1 MIFKSQ
7 AFTQASGSIGGM
19 TYSHN
24 AGGMYTRARSIPT
37 NPNTP
42 QQQAIRTLVAQLSN
56 LWLSALTQAQRQAWN
71 VYAANV
77 TVPNALGDQIHIS
90 GLNQYVRSN
99 VPRNQANLARVDDAP
114 TVYNIGDYTDPSFT
128 ADAALNQASVD
139 FTDTDEWVGEDDAAM
154 LCYFSRPQNISV
166 NYFKGPYRFAD
177 LIPGDAAMPPTSP
190 ATINL
195 PFVITAG
202 QRVFGRFNVVRADG
216 RLAADFRS
224 LTTAA

>member
-7 AFTQASGSIGGM
+7 MVTQASGSVGGV
-19 TYSHN
+19 TYAHN
-24 AGGMYTRARSIPT
+24 KGGLYQRARSIPT
-37 NPNTP
+37 NPSTP
-42 QQQAIRTLVAQLSN
+42 QQQEIRTLVAQLSN
-56 LWLSALTQAQRQAWN
+56 LWLAALTQAQRSAWD

-90 GLNQYVRSN
+90 GLNQYIRSN
-99 VPRNQANLARVDDAP
+99 VPRNQANLARVDAAP
-114 TVYNIGDYTDPSFT
+114 TVYNIGDFTEPSFT
-128 ADAALNQASVD
+128 ADATLNQAAVA
-139 FTDTDEWVGEDDAAM
+139 FTDTDDWVNEDDAAM
-154 LCYFSRPQNISV
+154 LCYFSRPQNISI

-177 LIPGDAAMPPTSP
+177 LIAGDSSTPPTSP

-195 PFVITAG
+195 PFVVTAG

-224 LTTAA
+224 LATAA